1 MFAKDGMGKDIY
13 RILLYG
19 IGLTSI
25 SAMVWLAGPYVVIG
39 DWHPL
44 DNYIIREVVTVVL
57 VGIFISVSGWSIWQ
71 RRKKAKALTEGLE
84 GEAKAEDD
92 KEELGL
98 RMKDALE
105 TLKTTGGGK
114 TDFLYDLPWYIII
127 GPPGSGKTT
136 ALVNSGLKF
145 PLSGKG
151 TPAAKVLGSGGTRYC
166 DWWFTEDA
174 VLIDT
179 AGRYTTQD
187 SDAKTDKKSWFAFL
201 DLLKQNRPRQPINGV
216 LVAISLQDVLAL
228 GPDELAAHARAIRA
242 RLLELHDQLKVDFP
256 VYALFTKGD
265 LVAGFTEYFGNLG
278 DQSRRQVWG
287 ATFQTNDKT
296 KNLVSDVP
304 DEFDTLI
311 ERLNFDMPDRL
322 QEEPHPATRAA
333 LYGFPAQMSA
343 LKRPLYEFLNS
354 IFEPTRYHASAT
366 LRGFYFTSGTQQ
378 GTPIDQLIN
387 ALVKNFGA
395 SEVAP
400 NSYSG
405 LGKSFFLADLVQKVI
420 IGEAAWVSTDPKAVR
435 RQRLWRA
442 AAWAVIVGIFAA
454 SAGAWWVSYKRNEA
468 LIASV
473 EGAGKEYLASAG
485 NLPRE
490 DIVAD
495 RAYDKVLPLLQKLR
509 QMPSGY
515 TQKDASVPMAAGFGL
530 SQWDRLESS
539 SVQTYRLALERLFRP
554 RLLYRLEEVLDARR
568 NDPGYVYDALKVYL
582 MLGGQRAVDRDLVV
596 SWEMQDWTENL
607 YPGPAQEPGR
617 KALQEQLVAMLDLEA
632 GRPPLVDLSASVI
645 DDSQKTLARLSVSQ
659 RAYELLRS
667 QARSLNI
674 PDWIS
679 SRSGGPDFERVFEA
693 VGGGP
698 LDAVRVPGFYTY
710 AGFQRAFVDRLPGI
724 KERVESEKWVL
735 GNLGEQKDVADQY
748 TSLPTDLLALY
759 RRDYIAVWRATL
771 AKMRV
776 RSLTSDKPRYQVLAA
791 AAAPNS
797 PFKTLFE
804 SIRDETALTKERPEF
819 KKPPP
824 AAGQTAP
831 AAPDGAAL
839 LAVTGQPPGAQI
851 EAAFRPFHAWADAGG
866 GRRQIDELVG
876 ALAEIDDNLRNSANV
891 ASQAAQANFNLQTLV
906 QKFRSRA
913 SLMPDPFKDQ
923 MLRAA
928 AAFQSDVD
936 NSELGILS
944 KALNDQVAGVCRS
957 IVEGRSPFA
966 KGASSEIAMQDFG
979 RVFGGGGVLDRFF
992 QASMA
997 KYVNTSKPAWALRPD
1012 QPVTKLMS
1020 ATTVRQFQL
1029 AAQIRDAFF
1038 SGGQQP
1044 QVAITIF
1051 PPVLSGTGVTAKF
1064 EVNGQT
1070 VVTQAGTSVSAQAV
1084 TWPAGGGRTAVILA
1098 YDAPP
1103 PPPPPAP
1110 SLFGGTP
1117 PPAPPPVAP
1126 PPSVLE
1132 KTTPWGLFRL
1142 FDGSAPVQRGDRM
1155 AASFIVG
1162 GRELQYQFSFG
1173 TRQNPYLLP
1182 ALREFRCPQGI

>member
-1 MFAKDGMGKDIY
+1 
-13 RILLYG
+13 
-19 IGLTSI
+19 
-25 SAMVWLAGPYVVIG
+25 
-39 DWHPL
+39 
-44 DNYIIREVVTVVL
+44 
-57 VGIFISVSGWSIWQ
+57 
-71 RRKKAKALTEGLE
+71 
-84 GEAKAEDD
+84 
-92 KEELGL
+92 
-98 RMKDALE
+98 
-105 TLKTTGGGK
+105 
-114 TDFLYDLPWYIII
+114 
-127 GPPGSGKTT
+127 
-136 ALVNSGLKF
+136 
-145 PLSGKG
+145 
-151 TPAAKVLGSGGTRYC
+151 
-166 DWWFTEDA
+166 
-174 VLIDT
+174 
-179 AGRYTTQD
+179 
-187 SDAKTDKKSWFAFL
+187 
-201 DLLKQNRPRQPINGV
+201 
-216 LVAISLQDVLAL
+216 
-228 GPDELAAHARAIRA
+228 
-242 RLLELHDQLKVDFP
+242 
-256 VYALFTKGD
+256 
-265 LVAGFTEYFGNLG
+265 
-278 DQSRRQVWG
+278 
-287 ATFQTNDKT
+287 
-296 KNLVSDVP
+296 
-304 DEFDTLI
+304 
-311 ERLNFDMPDRL
+311 
-322 QEEPHPATRAA
+322 
-333 LYGFPAQMSA
+333 
-343 LKRPLYEFLNS
+343 
-354 IFEPTRYHASAT
+354 
-366 LRGFYFTSGTQQ
+366 
-378 GTPIDQLIN
+378 
-387 ALVKNFGA
+387 
-395 SEVAP
+395 
-400 NSYSG
+400 
-405 LGKSFFLADLVQKVI
+405 
-420 IGEAAWVSTDPKAVR
+420 
-435 RQRLWRA
+435 
-442 AAWAVIVGIFAA
+442 
-454 SAGAWWVSYKRNEA
+454 
-468 LIASV
+468 
-473 EGAGKEYLASAG
+473 
-485 NLPRE
+485 
-490 DIVAD
+490 
-495 RAYDKVLPLLQKLR
+495 
-509 QMPSGY
+509 
-515 TQKDASVPMAAGFGL
+515 
-530 SQWDRLESS
+530 
-539 SVQTYRLALERLFRP
+539 
-554 RLLYRLEEVLDARR
+554 
-568 NDPGYVYDALKVYL
+568 
-582 MLGGQRAVDRDLVV
+582 
-596 SWEMQDWTENL
+596 
-607 YPGPAQEPGR
+607 
-617 KALQEQLVAMLDLEA
+617 
-632 GRPPLVDLSASVI
+632 
-645 DDSQKTLARLSVSQ
+645 
-659 RAYELLRS
+659 
-667 QARSLNI
+667 
-674 PDWIS
+674 
-679 SRSGGPDFERVFEA
+679 
-693 VGGGP
+693 
-698 LDAVRVPGFYTY
+698 
-710 AGFQRAFVDRLPGI
+710 
-724 KERVESEKWVL
+724 
-735 GNLGEQKDVADQY
+735 
-748 TSLPTDLLALY
+748 
-759 RRDYIAVWRATL
+759 
-771 AKMRV
+771 MRV

-831 AAPDGAAL
+831 AALDGAAL

-851 EAAFRPFHAWADAGG
+851 EAAFRPFHAWVDAGG

-913 SLMPDPFKDQ
+913 SLLPDPFKDQ

-957 IVEGRSPFA
+957 IVEGRYPFA

-997 KYVNTSKPAWALRPD
+997 KYVDTSKPAWALRPD

-1110 SLFGGTP
+1110 SLFGGAP